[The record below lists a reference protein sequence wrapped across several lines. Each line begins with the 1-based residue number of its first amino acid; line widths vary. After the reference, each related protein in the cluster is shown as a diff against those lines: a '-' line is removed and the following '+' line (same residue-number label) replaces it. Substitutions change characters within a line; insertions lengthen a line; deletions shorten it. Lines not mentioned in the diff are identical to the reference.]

1 MNRLFVTGATGFV
14 GGHVEAAVRA
24 GDFGDCTW
32 LPAPE
37 TLDIRDADA
46 TQAAIEEARPD
57 AVIHLAARTFI
68 PESFTDPWGFFE
80 VNLRGTLNVLRAL
93 KAIKFQGRMLYVSS
107 GDVYGLVP
115 ESELPVDERRL
126 PEPRSPYAV
135 SKIASEHLTLQ
146 YHRAEGLDAVVARP
160 FNHVGPGQDGRFVLP
175 SLAAQIVAIARGEP
189 AMIYAGDIDT
199 TRDFTDVRDVVAAYG
214 VMLRSGRPGSTYVV
228 GSGQER
234 SVRRIL
240 AQMCEIAG
248 VTAEI
253 RQDASRMRP
262 SEQRRMVAN
271 AGLLMRETGWKPNIS
286 FEATLIDIL
295 ESARVQFDQA
305 K

>member
-14 GGHVEAAVRA
+14 GGHVKAAVRA

-37 TLDIRDADA
+37 TLDICDTDA
-46 TQAAIEEARPD
+46 TRAAIEEARPD

-175 SLAAQIVAIARGEP
+175 SLAAQIVAIARGGP
-189 AMIYAGDIDT
+189 PMIYAGDIDT
-199 TRDFTDVRDVVAAYG
+199 TRDFTDVRDVVAAYR

-234 SVRRIL
+234 SIRGIL